1 MDVRSESETP
11 RREVY
16 EDLRPLLFSIAY
28 RIVSSVSEAEDI
40 VQEAFLRFHRAQ
52 SEGEDIDSP
61 RAWLSTVT
69 TRLAI
74 NQGAVGPRAAGGL
87 RGHLAARAAA
97 DGPGLGR
104 LRARGDR
111 RLAVDGADLS
121 SPAVVG
127 R

>member
-1 MDVRSESETP
+1 MDVRSEPETP
-11 RREVY
+11 RGKVY

-40 VQEAFLRFHRAQ
+40 VQEAFLRFHRAP
-52 SEGEDIDSP
+52 SEGATIDSP

-69 TRLAI
+69 TPLAI
-74 NQGAVGPRAAGGL
+74 NQVRSARPRRL

-97 DGPGLGR
+97 DRPGPGR

-111 RLAVDGADLS
+111 RLA
-121 SPAVVG
+121 
-127 R
+127 